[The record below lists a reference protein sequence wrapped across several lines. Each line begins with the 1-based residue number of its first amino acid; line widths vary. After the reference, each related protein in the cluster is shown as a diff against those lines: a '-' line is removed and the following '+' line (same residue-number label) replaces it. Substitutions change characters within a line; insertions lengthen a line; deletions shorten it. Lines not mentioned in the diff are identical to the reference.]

1 MTLPN
6 LGGHTDG
13 GTITEGQDDK
23 EDTSNAL
30 DALLDNSVND
40 PEDFVVTAGGTF
52 QLNIA
57 GGQPNLDIYLANGL
71 IRLTG
76 SPGAPVTIIVPDGDR
91 RIAFENVS
99 GQSAT
104 VDTVSGATPTVSLP
118 TGSVK
123 TLHVRGVEITT
134 IADDSAATGALQADG
149 SVPATGDFDWVDNE
163 LKRALLLDY
172 AEGFTTPAAAG
183 SVTLDLEN
191 GNVFDV
197 TRDQNTTLVFS
208 NPPASGKA
216 GSFTLILRQDGTG
229 GWTTTMPASV
239 IWEGGTEPIFSTT
252 AGTVDVLSFL
262 TVDGGTTWYGFLGG
276 LSFA

>member
-1 MTLPN
+1 MALPN

-13 GTITEGQDDK
+13 GTITEGQDNK

-76 SPGAPVTIIVPDGDR
+76 SPGAAVTIIVPDGDR

-104 VDTVSGATPTVSLP
+104 IDTVSGATPPVSLP
-118 TGSVK
+118 TGTAKS
-123 TLHVRGVEITT
+123 LHVRGTEITI
-134 IADDSAATGALQADG
+134 IADDSTSTGAFLADG
-149 SVPATGDFDWVDNE
+149 SVPASGDFDWADNE
-163 LKRALLLDY
+163 LTRALFLDY
-172 AEGFTTPAAAG
+172 AEAFTVPTPVA
-183 SVTLDLEN
+183 SITLDLET

-197 TRDQNTTLVFS
+197 TRDQNTTLVFD
-208 NPPASGKA
+208 NPPVSGKA

-239 IWEGGTEPIFSTT
+239 IWEGASEPIFSTT
-252 AGTVDVLSFL
+252 ANTVDILSFL

-276 LSFA
+276 IDFS